1 MDVDGAPD
9 RLRRLPSWLLG
20 QLSVEA
26 RRTVG
31 AVFAAHELHRSQYAL
46 LAALGEFGPQSQA
59 ELAERSGLDRSDVV
73 RFIDELAGRRLLVRE
88 RDAADRRRNVVSVST
103 AGRRL
108 LGRLDV
114 EIAAA
119 QDRFLARLSAR
130 ERAQLVSL
138 LRRALGTS
146 R

>member
-46 LAALGEFGPQSQA
+46 LAALEEFGPQSQA

-103 AGRRL
+103 TGRRL
-108 LGRLDV
+108 LGRLDA